1 LFDPI
6 LNVLDAIGDYA
17 NHPNDKVKAKS
28 VLDGMQ
34 KFEFVFLFYL
44 MKLILGIT
52 NALSQALQRR
62 DQDIINAIS
71 LLGSAKRQLQM
82 TRDQGWVL

>member
-1 LFDPI
+1 MFDPI
-6 LNVLDAIGDYA
+6 LDVLDAIRDYA
-17 NHPNDKVKAKS
+17 NHPDNRVKAKS

-34 KFEFVFLFYL
+34 KFEFVFLLLL

-62 DQDIINAIS
+62 DQDIVNVIS
-71 LLGSAKRQLQM
+71 LVGLA
-82 TRDQGWVL
+82 T